1 MAPPAR
7 SVKLAD
13 GATKA
18 IETAAPPLKET
29 LKEAIREIA
38 VNPLI
43 GKALKGPLKGLRS
56 YRVGKYRITYG
67 FTENLVEVASIKHRK
82 DAYR

>member
-1 MAPPAR
+1 MAPPPK

-13 GATKA
+13 GASKA
-18 IETAAPPLKET
+18 IATADPPLKET

-38 VNPLI
+38 NSPLI
-43 GKALKGPLKGLRS
+43 GKALKGQLKGLRS
-56 YRVGKYRITYG
+56 YRVGKYRITYS
-67 FTENLVEVASIKHRK
+67 FTESSLEVASIKHRK

>member
-1 MAPPAR
+1 MAPPPK

-13 GATKA
+13 GAIKA

-38 VNPLI
+38 INPLI
-43 GKALKGPLKGLRS
+43 GKVLQGPLKGLRS
-56 YRVGKYRITYG
+56 YRVGKYRITYS
-67 FTENLVEVASIKHRK
+67 FTENLLQVASIKHRK